1 MQRYIPALSAE
12 RSFTGMIKKRRGIAA
27 DNANKTPITLVL
39 GKEQNKRSR
48 RKKRVRCA
56 ARSLPQKQQNSNT
69 VVHFARRLAIL
80 SASGNIKQERERVEI
95 TTKPWE
101 NSEGYTDLTAYHG
114 INNAMKEKQ
123 DTKSRISALVGTLKG
138 VAELAGFEIVGRIT
152 FRDIETGR
160 EHR

>member
-1 MQRYIPALSAE
+1 M
-12 RSFTGMIKKRRGIAA
+12 
-27 DNANKTPITLVL
+27 
-39 GKEQNKRSR
+39 
-48 RKKRVRCA
+48 
-56 ARSLPQKQQNSNT
+56 
-69 VVHFARRLAIL
+69 